1 MKVIFAYR
9 IGQKTMGGKAMRVDQ
24 LAAMAR
30 AHLSERYTF
39 EVVLAPK
46 ASRVHACQRFVDSC
60 RDAIV
65 IFHKSAASNLG
76 QEFRASLKKVAAG
89 ICVDHLDVIAG
100 QLEAG
105 FVDVHI
111 AASYQGERSL
121 CQGLPALDP
130 TPGVQVR
137 HLRHHADPRL
147 VPESAPKAEF
157 NLGYFGLLDN
167 VVLPPALA
175 EQSVVPGYNGKG
187 DVEAFIAR
195 LSEANFHICTRD
207 PSPVLTRGVLSS
219 KPFTKGFN
227 AAVIGANVLVNRQ
240 VHDAEYY
247 LGADYPYFVKSTDS
261 AAIVEGVERASAE
274 FGGEQWRIAQARM
287 SDLARQVAPAEVTG
301 ELDKILRLF

>member
-24 LAAMAR
+24 LAAMAK
-30 AHLSERYTF
+30 AHLSERYEF
-39 EVVLAPK
+39 EVALAPK
-46 ASRVHACQRFVDSC
+46 ASRAHACQRFLESC
-60 RDAIV
+60 SGAIV

-76 QEFRASLKKVAAG
+76 PEFRASLRKLAAG
-89 ICVDHLDVIAG
+89 ICVDHLDVVAG
-100 QLEAG
+100 ALEPG

-111 AASYQGERSL
+111 AASYESERSL
-121 CQGLPALDP
+121 SQGLSALDP

-147 VPESAPKAEF
+147 KSGSAPKGEF
-157 NLGYFGLLDN
+157 RLGYFGLPN
-167 VVLPPALA
+167 NAVLPPEIS
-175 EQSVVPGYNGKG
+175 EQAIIPGYDGKG
-187 DVEAFIAR
+187 DVNAFIAR

-207 PSPVLTRGVLSS
+207 PSQKLTRGILSA

-227 AAVIGANVLVNRQ
+227 ASVVGANVLVNRQ

-247 LGADYPYFVKSTDS
+247 LGADYPYFVDGTDCT
-261 AAIVEGVERASAE
+261 AISDSVARAKAE
-274 FGGEQWRIAQARM
+274 FGGQRWGLAQARM
-287 SDLARQVAPAEVTG
+287 TDVARQIAPTEVTT